1 LNPFGQFRQSQSE
14 KMRKLYGQIPPTG
27 TRSDAL
33 LLAERLALFLCD
45 FLVDTGP
52 LVAKEDEYQTE
63 SIKLENV
70 ASIDQGEAEDSPLIL
85 AE

>member
-1 LNPFGQFRQSQSE
+1 
-14 KMRKLYGQIPPTG
+14 MHKLYGQIPPTG

-33 LLAERLALFLCD
+33 LLAERLAFFLCD

-52 LVAKEDEYQTE
+52 LVVKEDEYQTE
-63 SIKLENV
+63 SIELENV